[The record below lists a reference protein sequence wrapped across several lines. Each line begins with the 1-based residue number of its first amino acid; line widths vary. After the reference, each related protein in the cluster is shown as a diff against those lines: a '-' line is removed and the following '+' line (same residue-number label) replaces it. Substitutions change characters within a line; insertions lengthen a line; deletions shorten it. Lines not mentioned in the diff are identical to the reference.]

1 MRLSKHTSLDA
12 FSRQMVEIMPLMFR
26 EMAKREANELTRG
39 TISFPQM
46 VALDHVDRH
55 DRVTMTE
62 LANILSVK
70 TSSATVL
77 VDRLIRQKMLSRQR
91 DESDRRL
98 VWVSITPKGRKI
110 VGEIMEEKRRTMK
123 GMFAVLSD
131 KEREHYL
138 SMLLKVKAS
147 LLRNIQG
154 EKTG

>member
-1 MRLSKHTSLDA
+1 MNPSKSLSLDA

-26 EMAKREANELTRG
+26 DMAKREANELTRG

-46 VALDHVDRH
+46 VALDHVERNDRT
-55 DRVTMTE
+55 TMTE
-62 LANILSVK
+62 LAHILSIK

-98 VWVSITPKGRKI
+98 VWVRITPKGRKV

-123 GMFAVLSD
+123 GMFAVLSA
-131 KEREHYL
+131 KERKHYL
-138 SMLLKVKAS
+138 AMLLKVKDS
-147 LLRNIQG
+147 LLKNTQG
-154 EKTG
+154 DKAR